1 MMSRWKA
8 QRRRPGQKGGQSP
21 KAGLGLQ
28 RAQGLRSLGLQV
40 STWESWNLKH
50 HPPPHPPAQG
60 RLFLGRDV
68 GLFSARR
75 LGTDVVPSPVSGR

>member
-50 HPPPHPPAQG
+50 HPPSRTPLHRVVSSWEG
-60 RLFLGRDV
+60 M
-68 GLFSARR
+68 SACS
-75 LGTDVVPSPVSGR
+75 LPGGSGPM